1 LGAKLAVVGTAQTR
15 EEGIKM
21 VEQLMGEANVKADH
35 VNRYAEKIYDAV
47 TEFIQN
53 TGFCVPVYR
62 PKY

>member
-21 VEQLMGEANVKADH
+21 VKQLMGEAHVKAKD
-35 VNRYAEKIYDAV
+35 VDQYAERIYEAV
-47 TEFIQN
+47 SEFIQN
-53 TGFCVPVYR
+53 TGFSVPVYR